1 MTDAAPTID
10 VTTVSDTTV
19 VVHVTRPGTFDV
31 EVHRFDELPPD
42 SDVHLEVPDPLD
54 PTTMH
59 SVTTRTLGQ
68 PSGPRRSV
76 FATVND
82 VHFGEL
88 AAGQID
94 DFTIGPIRRPEP
106 GDEPY
111 PEVMNR
117 AAVEEIAALDP
128 TPWWSR
134 VTCRSTA
141 PPRNGRRSSGAIA
154 TRSATAST
162 SCAATTTAIASR
174 PSTPATNA
182 STSRG

>member
-10 VTTVSDTTV
+10 VTTVTDTAV

-31 EVHRFDELPPD
+31 EVHRFDDLPPD
-42 SDVHLEVPDPLD
+42 TDVRLDVPDPRD
-54 PTTMH
+54 PATTH
-59 SVTTRTLGQ
+59 PVTTRTLEQ

-117 AAVEEIAALDP
+117 AAVDEIVAIR
-128 TPWWSR
+128 T
-134 VTCRSTA
+134 
-141 PPRNGRRSSGAIA
+141 RR
-154 TRSATAST
+154 
-162 SCAATTTAIASR
+162 
-174 PSTPATNA
+174 
-182 STSRG
+182 RGGQG